1 MLNKVLKALPLR
13 NAYLNKNQR
22 LKQINKKNTKLFH
35 FKLVLE
41 KKTTFFFS

>member
-22 LKQINKKNTKLFH
+22 LKQINKKIQNY
-35 FKLVLE
+35 
-41 KKTTFFFS
+41 SISN